1 MVKSKATHPP
11 GVAALLAAE
20 GVLRSGA
27 EGGSTVKTGRSSATV
42 RGAIALWSTESRA
55 APASAD
61 RAPSAR
67 ARTVGARSA
76 HRATSM
82 PSSRSAVD
90 SEVAAAAAGVVG
102 GRAAGGRR
110 SCQSQSVLSSSAMRS
125 TAKTR

>member
-1 MVKSKATHPP
+1 VEEGTNPP
-11 GVAALLAAE
+11 GVAALLAAD
-20 GVLRSGA
+20 GVLRSRA
-27 EGGSTVKTGRSSATV
+27 DGGSTVKTGHSSAAV
-42 RGAIALWSTESRA
+42 RGAMALESIKSRA

-82 PSSRSAVD
+82 PNSRSAVD
-90 SEVAAAAAGVVG
+90 SEVVAAAGVVG
-102 GRAAGGRR
+102 CRAARGRR
-110 SCQSQSVLSSSAMRS
+110 SSHSHSVLSNSAIRS